1 MKKQLLRLM
10 AVLIIMTQ
18 VYSCAMAASSSKS
31 YVNTAI
37 KKYKIG
43 NYTGCLQD
51 TQAIVRRDPSNAVAY
66 YYMAMSYAQAG
77 KRDEAIKAY
86 ARVLSLKPN
95 ARLSEYATTG
105 KRCLETPDKCRPETG
120 TSSDIDKLIAA
131 PFSDGLSNTVRTDV
145 ERIHLNNVK
154 NQINSGKDLDDYQLR
169 KFKEYGNNRSKVE
182 TNETA
187 AQKQPTNDEIV
198 AALKVLTQA
207 GLNPYGQTTANPYTQ
222 AAANPYAQAMN
233 ESPEIAQLNMLM
245 GENGQ
250 SKNNNSMMNMMPFML
265 AQSKNG
271 TNNSYSPQLMQAV
284 LMNSMMPDFNLKT
297 NEDN

>member
-1 MKKQLLRLM
+1 MKKQLLRLI
-10 AVLIIMTQ
+10 AVLIMMTQ
-18 VYSCAMAASSSKS
+18 VYACAMAASSSKS
-31 YVNTAI
+31 YLNTAI
-37 KKYKIG
+37 RKYKIG

-51 TQAIVRRDPSNAVAY
+51 TQSIVKRDPSNAVAY

-77 KRDEAIKAY
+77 KRDEAIKTY
-86 ARVLSLKPN
+86 SRVLSLKPN

-182 TNETA
+182 TNETT

-207 GLNPYGQTTANPYTQ
+207 GLNPYGQTTANPYAQ
-222 AAANPYAQAMN
+222 AAVNPYTQAMN

-250 SKNNNSMMNMMPFML
+250 SKNNNGMMNMMPFVL
-265 AQSKNG
+265 AQNKNG
-271 TNNSYSPQLMQAV
+271 TNNGYSPQLMQAV